1 MNDETGRQTGGHMFN
16 HIVVPLDLSQR
27 NRQALAT
34 ARALAVRLGA
44 RVALLHV
51 VRKLA
56 SMPGGETQAFYRR
69 LAVMSERRLKREAR
83 EFAEAGIRVR
93 IEVCIGDPAG
103 EIVRRTRA
111 GRADLIVMA
120 SHRIDPKQPTGW
132 GTTSYKVG
140 ILSQCAILLVK

>member
-1 MNDETGRQTGGHMFN
+1 MFD

-27 NRQALAT
+27 NKRALAT
-34 ARALAVRLGA
+34 ARALAERLGA
-44 RVALLHV
+44 RVTLLHV
-51 VRKLA
+51 VQKLA
-56 SMPGGETQAFYRR
+56 RVPVGEMRAFYRR
-69 LAVMSERRLKREAR
+69 LTAMSERQLNRAAQ

-93 IEVCIGDPAG
+93 IEVCTGDPAG
-103 EIVRRTRA
+103 EIVRRTRG

-120 SHRIDPKQPTGW
+120 SHRIDPKHPRGW

>member
-1 MNDETGRQTGGHMFN
+1 MFD

-27 NRQALAT
+27 NKHALAT
-34 ARALAVRLGA
+34 ARALAERLGA
-44 RVALLHV
+44 RVTLLHV
-51 VRKLA
+51 VQKLA
-56 SMPGGETQAFYRR
+56 RVPVGDMRAFYQR
-69 LAVMSERRLKREAR
+69 LTAMSERRLNRAAQ

-93 IEVCIGDPAG
+93 IEVCIGNPAS
-103 EIVRRTRA
+103 EIVRRTRG

-120 SHRIDPKQPTGW
+120 SHRIDPKHPTGW

>member
-1 MNDETGRQTGGHMFN
+1 MFD

-27 NRQALAT
+27 NKQALAT
-34 ARALAVRLGA
+34 ARALAERLSA
-44 RVALLHV
+44 RVTLLHV
-51 VRKLA
+51 VQKLGRV
-56 SMPGGETQAFYRR
+56 PVGEIQAFYRR
-69 LAVMSERRLKREAR
+69 LTVMSKRRLKREAR

-93 IEVCIGDPAG
+93 IEVCVGDPAG
-103 EIVRRTRA
+103 EIVRRTSGR
-111 GRADLIVMA
+111 RADLIVMA

>member
-1 MNDETGRQTGGHMFN
+1 MFD

-27 NRQALAT
+27 NKQALAT
-34 ARALAVRLGA
+34 ARALAERLGA
-44 RVALLHV
+44 RVTLLHV
-51 VRKLA
+51 VQRFA
-56 SMPGGETQAFYRR
+56 SVPVADMQAFYRR
-69 LAVMSERRLKREAR
+69 LTIMSERRLKREAR

-93 IEVCIGDPAG
+93 IEVCTGDPAG
-103 EIVRRTRA
+103 EIVRRTR
-111 GRADLIVMA
+111 GRRGDLIVMA